1 MTVLDDVVPG
11 GGSPPGLQAA
21 TFWLCPLVGKEVLTC
36 LSLLIRM
43 LIPSQGPHPHDLLKA
58 QSPPKAPLPVPSQQ
72 GLELR

>member
-43 LIPSQGPHPHDLLKA
+43 LIPSQGPHPH
-58 QSPPKAPLPVPSQQ
+58 
-72 GLELR
+72 GLVYT